1 VDIWRER
8 AFGDN
13 PAFAAMFHNN
23 VQWGCRY
30 SRQPRPG
37 RDLARNAIWPIGFM
51 VSPETEDAMSDEQAA
66 SEWKE
71 FAGMVKQEWSE
82 LTDEDL
88 TVIKGKADE
97 LAGVIQQRYGVDRE
111 EAERQIDSFKRRN
124 RDTPLI

>member
-1 VDIWRER
+1 
-8 AFGDN
+8 
-13 PAFAAMFHNN
+13 
-23 VQWGCRY
+23 
-30 SRQPRPG
+30 
-37 RDLARNAIWPIGFM
+37 
-51 VSPETEDAMSDEQAA
+51 MSDEQAA

-97 LAGVIQQRYGVDRE
+97 LVGVIQQRYGVDRE

>member
-30 SRQPRPG
+30 SWQPWPERN
-37 RDLARNAIWPIGFM
+37 LARNAIWPIGFM